1 MMRHID
7 NENQFHE
14 KCQKIDDFPK
24 CQKFDAVWGCQKFD
38 VFDSKTV
45 CAPSCAIS
53 VRNGGSF

>member
-24 CQKFDAVWGCQKFD
+24 CQKFDAVGG
-38 VFDSKTV
+38 VSKV
-45 CAPSCAIS
+45 
-53 VRNGGSF
+53 